1 MLDQMKVLWSRYRVT
16 ATHRALLGIIS
27 LVLLHRQIRQP
38 NHLADGQKLSQH
50 TRVVALIHYIY
61 VTTMMQSQQKRVV

>member
-1 MLDQMKVLWSRYRVT
+1 MQVLWSRYRVT

-27 LVLLHRQIRQP
+27 LVLLHGQSRQP
-38 NHLADGQKLSQH
+38 NHLADGKKLSQH

-61 VTTMMQSQQKRVV
+61 VTMMMQPQQKRVV